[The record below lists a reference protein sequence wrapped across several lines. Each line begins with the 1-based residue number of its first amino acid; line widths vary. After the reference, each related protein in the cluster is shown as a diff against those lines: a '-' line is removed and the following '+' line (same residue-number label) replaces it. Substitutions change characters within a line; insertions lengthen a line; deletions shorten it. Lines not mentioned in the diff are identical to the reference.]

1 MTGRERVL
9 TALTGGQPDKVPFFD
24 NVNAAARRMI
34 MDREDFTD
42 LDFARTMCFDA
53 LDFYGF
59 TPPFAAVQE
68 NGSLVRGLI
77 QTQADLDA
85 WRPPVIDAAYLD
97 KGRAFV
103 DRLGDSGLALFYRT
117 RFGPAF
123 IIQSMG
129 FETFCYALHDDLA
142 LVEAFADR
150 FADWACELVTRAADI
165 GFDFAWFA
173 DDIAFNTSLMFDP
186 SFFRSVFMPRMR
198 RVARATKM
206 PWAFHSDGHL
216 MPVLDDLLSLGMA
229 GLNPIEPGA
238 MDIEQL
244 KGDLGNRLCLI
255 GNIDLHYTLTQGTTQ
270 EVEDE
275 VRRRIETIGSGGAY
289 IIASSNSLTHY
300 CKRENVFAMRDAIVR
315 YRDYQ

>member
-150 FADWACELVTRAADI
+150 FADWACELVTRASA
-165 GFDFAWFA
+165 
-173 DDIAFNTSLMFDP
+173 TS
-186 SFFRSVFMPRMR
+186 RKAVCT
-198 RVARATKM
+198 VA
-206 PWAFHSDGHL
+206 S
-216 MPVLDDLLSLGMA
+216 
-229 GLNPIEPGA
+229 
-238 MDIEQL
+238 
-244 KGDLGNRLCLI
+244 
-255 GNIDLHYTLTQGTTQ
+255 
-270 EVEDE
+270 
-275 VRRRIETIGSGGAY
+275 
-289 IIASSNSLTHY
+289 
-300 CKRENVFAMRDAIVR
+300 
-315 YRDYQ
+315 